1 MYMHEYVY
9 VYCRRK
15 ITRFLLKL
23 AKKKVYKNIAV
34 DVKTTAIRE
43 RN

>member
-23 AKKKVYKNIAV
+23 AKKVYKNIAV